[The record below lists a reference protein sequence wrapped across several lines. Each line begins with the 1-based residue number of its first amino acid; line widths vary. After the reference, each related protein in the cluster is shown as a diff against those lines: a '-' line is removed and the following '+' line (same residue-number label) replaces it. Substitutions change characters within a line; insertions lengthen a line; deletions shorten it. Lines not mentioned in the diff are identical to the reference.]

1 MASKNSTLG
10 SLIRLVRKKN
20 SWTLRQLSE
29 KVGIPLS
36 TLAKVET
43 DKLSLTYDK
52 LQQFTASLGLSM
64 TEFLA
69 QADAPPA
76 ATLPVFRA
84 RRSLTGRGNSIQ
96 ISTPNYDYEYLC
108 ADLRQKRMVPI
119 LTRIRSKDIAEF
131 GEPLKHKGEE
141 FIFVIEGTVEV
152 HLQFYSPVRLTAGQG
167 IYIDSTMGHAYVAKD
182 CESALVLGVCSSEDP
197 AARQGSAARQRR
209 TPFTRAC
216 VMGFLLVASRMPAGF
231 SFVDMNSLIRLTMA
245 QLSPI
250 GHMPATESSDP
261 MTRIEESEHF
271 SGNRS
276 LRRLHAGKP
285 TP

>member
-1 MASKNSTLG
+1 MQAELARGGITSILGRGRAAFYIPEDGFTMATKHLTLG

-69 QADAPPA
+69 QGETPPA
-76 ATLPVFRA
+76 ATLPIFTA
-84 RRSLTGRGNSIQ
+84 RRSLSGRNNSIQ

-108 ADLRQKRMVPI
+108 ADLREKRMVPI

-141 FIFVIEGTVEV
+141 FIFVLEGTIEV
-152 HLQFYSPVRLTAGQG
+152 HLQFYNPVRLAAGQG

-182 CESALVLGVCSSEDP
+182 CESALVLGICSSEDP
-197 AARQGSAARQRR
+197 NLASELISLAANDA
-209 TPFTRAC
+209 
-216 VMGFLLVASRMPAGF
+216 
-231 SFVDMNSLIRLTMA
+231 
-245 QLSPI
+245 
-250 GHMPATESSDP
+250 ES
-261 MTRIEESEHF
+261 T
-271 SGNRS
+271 
-276 LRRLHAGKP
+276 A
-285 TP
+285 